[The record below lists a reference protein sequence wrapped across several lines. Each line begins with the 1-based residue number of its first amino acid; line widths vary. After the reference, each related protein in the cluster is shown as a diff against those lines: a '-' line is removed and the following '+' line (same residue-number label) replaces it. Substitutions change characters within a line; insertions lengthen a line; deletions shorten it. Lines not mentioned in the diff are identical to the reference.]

1 MADDSSRLSEMYAF
15 FREMTSVKYM
25 TTSDLNFDEKM
36 YVTFSDKEMSPYGG
50 FVGGYPIGD
59 DALKELAKI
68 VGVPSGFLKQLP
80 NDLASQNM
88 NYLCKRDAQRISVNF
103 ADNDSDDKPPMISE
117 ITQPDFQYG
126 LLDVIGALHD
136 SFDFYKI
143 DPYVIQ
149 SEINNRSVSLVAL
162 KPEPEETLLGNLHR
176 GIAISVSLDK
186 KPTPYVAP
194 VLGDLYEETITV
206 FNNLLDSNTPK
217 FDFDSKEV
225 ALDAL
230 SSLIMSAIE
239 KMDDIDDYLA
249 ERRDHKLT
257 DIKHIA
263 YTVAD
268 RCDISVPTQKKV
280 YQALLNMQNES
291 DEPSSVIDASK
302 AVTSVE
308 DLVKGVRQA
317 FRLGAL
323 AGDLF
328 DETDPDYCPT
338 CHQEI
343 DEEGNH
349 LPQAE
354 LSE

>member
-1 MADDSSRLSEMYAF
+1 MADDSSRLSEFYAF
-15 FREMTSVKYM
+15 LRENNTVKYM
-25 TTSDLNFDEKM
+25 TTQDLQFSDKM
-36 YVTFSDKEMSPYGG
+36 LVTFSEEQMSPHGNIE
-50 FVGGYPIGD
+50 GGYPISNT
-59 DALKELAKI
+59 ALKELAKI
-68 VGVPSGFLKQLP
+68 IGIPTGFLKKVP
-80 NDLASQNM
+80 KALASYNL
-88 NYLCKRDAQRISVNF
+88 NYLCKYDSRRISVEF
-103 ADNDSDDKPPMISE
+103 SESEDEPPTISE
-117 ITQPDFQYG
+117 ITQPDIQYSV
-126 LLDVIGALHD
+126 LDVVNVLTNAFEG
-136 SFDFYKI
+136 YRI
-143 DPYVIQ
+143 DPYIIQ
-149 SEINNRSVSLVAL
+149 TEIDNRSVSLVAL
-162 KPEPEETLLGNLHR
+162 NPEPEETLLGNLHR

-186 KPTPYVAP
+186 NPIPYAAP

-206 FNNLLDSNTPK
+206 FNNLKDGYTPE

-230 SSLIMSAIE
+230 SSLVMSAIE

-263 YTVAD
+263 YSVAD
-268 RCDISVPTQKKV
+268 RCGISAPTQKKV

-291 DEPSSVIDASK
+291 GEPLSVINASK

>member
-1 MADDSSRLSEMYAF
+1 MADDSSRLSEFYAF
-15 FREMTSVKYM
+15 LRENNTVKYM
-25 TTSDLNFDEKM
+25 TTQDLQFNDKM
-36 YVTFSDKEMSPYGG
+36 LVTFSEEQMSPHGNIE
-50 FVGGYPIGD
+50 GGYPISD
-59 DALKELAKI
+59 TALKELAKI
-68 VGVPSGFLKQLP
+68 IGIPTGFLKKVP
-80 NDLASQNM
+80 KALASYNL
-88 NYLCKRDAQRISVNF
+88 NYLCKYDSRRISVEF
-103 ADNDSDDKPPMISE
+103 SESEDEPPTISE
-117 ITQPDFQYG
+117 ITQPDIQYSV
-126 LLDVIGALHD
+126 LDVVNVLTNA
-136 SFDFYKI
+136 FDGYRI
-143 DPYVIQ
+143 DPYIIQ
-149 SEINNRSVSLVAL
+149 TEIDNRSVSLVAL

-186 KPTPYVAP
+186 NPTPYAAP

-206 FNNLLDSNTPK
+206 FNNLLDGHTPK

-257 DIKHIA
+257 DIRHIA
-263 YTVAD
+263 YSIAD

-291 DEPSSVIDASK
+291 DGPLSVINASK